1 MKNKRWLRLTGWVLL
16 LVMILTVYPIATF
29 AEENVEVKEQDS
41 NNVRPVTE
49 LMPRPAEVDLTEI
62 ASITFTDDSGD
73 VVKPN
78 AMDPNAMNPN
88 KVYRMNLTISG
99 LGEKT
104 EIGDTTQMVV
114 ATLPQVKFA
123 GNGLEDSSSEAVNAS
138 LNDGKLVLSWKNG
151 KQDSLEASFA
161 VLPDFPADNDLSG
174 SYALIT
180 KSNVMVGASTMR
192 KDNRDRITS
201 SAVSV
206 KDGLYYPT
214 SAERSVWTLKHVSGD
229 YYTVYNEN
237 AHQYMEIVLPNHATL
252 ADRSEEDAQKLLVK
266 EASDGFYTFYY
277 ETKNLNNQGN
287 NPANGFASY
296 NAGKDN
302 NEIFRLCSPSD
313 VVYTDSLT
321 FSVNGGTGDTDP
333 SPITA
338 EAGTEVTLPGLNAN
352 KGGQEFI
359 GWAEVNN
366 ILSKVSD
373 ANHTY
378 HDVYL
383 PGTSYTMKQGKN
395 TLYAVYNST
404 NRTVQFGI
412 RRDGVIVDEPNDN
425 SVSDYIGHFSK
436 NNILKEG
443 HWVIDIDSTKPVNG
457 YYVENNVTAALNWVP
472 SAEDIAAA
480 LKKEGNVDFDPDT
493 QYIHYYVLKYAGKWK
508 IDGVIRNKA
517 NVEIT
522 YDANVPGTEKAQV
535 TNLPGGY
542 QMAPGTD
549 VLIGADKG
557 SSDVKRPVRKG
568 YYFMGWNTAKD
579 GSGTYYN
586 ENDHVHL
593 TRNLY
598 LYAQWI
604 SQADEALE
612 IRIRSNWTKGR
623 IGYVGAKITLT
634 GELTGFENK
643 QYTLQWQYST
653 DTDSD
658 NWIDVP
664 DAHDLTYT
672 YTLDE
677 TTTHYTWRLIARDIT

>member
-62 ASITFTDDSGD
+62 ANPTFTNDKGE
-73 VVKPN
+73 VVEPK
-78 AMDPNAMNPN
+78 AMNPN
-88 KVYRMNLTISG
+88 KENRMNLTISG

-104 EIGDTTQMVV
+104 EIGDTTQMII
-114 ATLPQVKFA
+114 TNSQLSQVKFA
-123 GNGLEDSSSEAVNAS
+123 GNGLEDSSNDAVNAS

-161 VLPDFPADNDLSG
+161 VIPDVPADNDLSG
-174 SYALIT
+174 SYALVT
-180 KSNVMVGASTMR
+180 KTGVMVGSTPW
-192 KDNRDRITS
+192 
-201 SAVSV
+201 V
-206 KDGLYYPT
+206 DGGRSKLRSYKATEANGKLQPN
-214 SAERSVWTLKHVSGD
+214 SDERSIWTLKHVSGD
-229 YYTVYNEN
+229 YYTVYSELNG
-237 AHQYMEIVLPNHATL
+237 QYMKLVLPNHLQLENTN
-252 ADRSEEDAQKLLVK
+252 EENAQKIQVQ
-266 EASDGFYTFYY
+266 STGDGYYTF
-277 ETKNLNNQGN
+277 TFDGVGLNNSGN
-287 NPANGFASY
+287 NATKGFASY
-296 NAGKDN
+296 TAGSADN
-302 NEIFRLCSPSD
+302 EKFKLYAASD
-313 VVYTDSLT
+313 VLYSDKLVFDI
-321 FSVNGGTGDTDP
+321 NGGTGDTAP
-333 SPITA
+333 EMISA
-338 EAGTEVTLPGLNAN
+338 EPGTDVTLPGLNATKN
-352 KGGQEFI
+352 GQEFI
-359 GWAEVNN
+359 GWADVKDFY
-366 ILSKVSD
+366 SKVPGT
-373 ANHTY
+373 NHTY
-378 HDVYL
+378 HDIYKA
-383 PGTSYTMKQGKN
+383 GTSYTVKSGTT

-404 NRTVQFGI
+404 TKTVQFGI
-412 RRDGVIVDEPNDN
+412 RKDGIIQDEPNGYPVDA
-425 SVSDYIGHFSK
+425 YCGHFK
-436 NNILKEG
+436 VDGILKDG
-443 HWVIDIDSTKPVNG
+443 YWVIDIDSTKPVNG
-457 YYVENNVTAALNWVP
+457 YYVQNNVTDALNWVP
-472 SAEDIAAA
+472 TSEQIAEA
-480 LKKEGNVDFDPDT
+480 LKKEGNIDFDPET
-493 QYIHYYVLKYAGKWK
+493 QYIHYYVLKNTSATVWK
-508 IDGVIRNKA
+508 VDGVIRNKA
-517 NVEIT
+517 SVEIT
-522 YDANVPGTEKAQV
+522 YDANVPGKEKVQI

-542 QMAPGTD
+542 QVTPGTD
-549 VLIGADKG
+549 ILIGADKD
-557 SSDVKRPVRKG
+557 SSEVKKPGRKG

-653 DTDSD
+653 DPDSD